1 MKNILITV
9 ALMFSLNSFAQT
21 AVEATTA
28 TTLSPFATATR
39 LLEYG
44 LVTSL
49 APFALTIAT
58 AQARGVAGRE
68 QIKDEL
74 VALNDDMIAGRVKS
88 IDEVRQPTLKELF
101 DEIAADQEQMDNIS
115 SVVESGS
122 ELQKISVAVTI
133 SLLSE

>member
-1 MKNILITV
+1 MKNILITI

-21 AVEATTA
+21 MVEATTA

-49 APFALTIAT
+49 SPFALTIAT

-74 VALNDDMIAGRVKS
+74 VGLNDDMIAGRVNS
-88 IDEVRQPTLKELF
+88 IDQIRQPTLKELF
-101 DEIAADQEQMDNIS
+101 EEIAADQEQMDNIS
-115 SVVESGS
+115 SVVESGTD
-122 ELQKISVAVTI
+122 LQKISTAVTI
-133 SLLSE
+133 SLLAE